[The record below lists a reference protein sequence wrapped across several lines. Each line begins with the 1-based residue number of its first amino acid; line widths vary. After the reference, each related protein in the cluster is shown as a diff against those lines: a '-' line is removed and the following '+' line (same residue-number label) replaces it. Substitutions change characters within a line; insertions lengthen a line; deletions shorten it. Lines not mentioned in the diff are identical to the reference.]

1 MKKQPALWK
10 MKCRLLFGL
19 YLHERENYA
28 NWSNTPLSQMA
39 LMSFCKMVMG
49 ACRFVF
55 LVYVDDRAIYEFRE
69 AERMLCR

>member
-1 MKKQPALWK
+1 LENEVQAAFWVVFAGK
-10 MKCRLLFGL
+10 R
-19 YLHERENYA
+19 NYA

-69 AERMLCR
+69 AERRLCQ

>member
-1 MKKQPALWK
+1 MPI
-10 MKCRLLFGL
+10 GL
-19 YLHERENYA
+19 IRRH
-28 NWSNTPLSQMA
+28 SQMA

-69 AERMLCR
+69 AERGLCR